1 MEKITEKEMLV
12 IMGGK
17 LMELS
22 ACDLVIAEG
31 NAHGNDPDYDWDG
44 WNEAFDNACL

>member
-1 MEKITEKEMLV
+1 MEKITEKEMLA
-12 IMGGK
+12 IMGG
-17 LMELS
+17 ELS

-31 NAHGNDPDYDWDG
+31 NAHGDDADYDWDA